1 MFQRIHTDNPGAIS
15 AGDPSSYP
23 PTRGPPSALKL
34 IGTIHLDGMR
44 VTAYYLARRTESVLV
59 KARTRET
66 GRAAEREREGER
78 EREREK
84 ERGGL
89 VGLKGIVEDARR

>member
-1 MFQRIHTDNPGAIS
+1 
-15 AGDPSSYP
+15 
-23 PTRGPPSALKL
+23 
-34 IGTIHLDGMR
+34 MR
-44 VTAYYLARRTESVLV
+44 VTAYYLARRAESVLV

-66 GRAAEREREGER
+66 ERERERER
-78 EREREK
+78 ERGREKRRGRVRKREK